1 MDEYDMVIIGSG
13 PAGLTAAIYSGRQNF
28 KTLVLEKA
36 LAGGTGLIVPLMENY
51 PGFDMISGRKLIELM
66 KIQTMKHAEI
76 KEFEEVK
83 KVEYNGDLLKIST
96 TKASYMSK
104 SVILATGSKHRFLN
118 VPGEAEFLGRGVSY
132 CATCDGPL
140 FVGRRV
146 LVVGGGNSAA
156 QQAIYLDSI
165 GVLVAMVH
173 RRDELRA
180 EIYLQKLLED
190 KDIPIIWNSELEE
203 IKGDQLVQSAVLYN
217 IKTDQKEEVITNGV
231 FIAVGEIPANQ
242 LAKEMGV
249 EIDERGG
256 YIITDKG
263 QRTNLPMVYAAG
275 DITIGNNQWLIACSE
290 GAVAA
295 LSAYNDIRIKK

>member
-1 MDEYDMVIIGSG
+1 MVIIGSG

-190 KDIPIIWNSELEE
+190 KDIPIIWNSELEK

-242 LAKEMGV
+242 VAKEMGV

>member
-1 MDEYDMVIIGSG
+1 
-13 PAGLTAAIYSGRQNF
+13 
-28 KTLVLEKA
+28 
-36 LAGGTGLIVPLMENY
+36 
-51 PGFDMISGRKLIELM
+51 MISGRKLIELM

-190 KDIPIIWNSELEE
+190 KDIPIIWNSELEK

-242 LAKEMGV
+242 VAKEMGV

>member
-1 MDEYDMVIIGSG
+1 MVIIGSG

-165 GVLVAMVH
+165 GVLVAIVH

-190 KDIPIIWNSELEE
+190 KDIPIIWNSELEK

-242 LAKEMGV
+242 VAKEMGV

>member
-190 KDIPIIWNSELEE
+190 KDIPIIWNSELEK

-217 IKTDQKEEVITNGV
+217 RKTDQKEEVITNGV

>member
-1 MDEYDMVIIGSG
+1 MDNYDMVIIGSG

-36 LAGGTGLIVPLMENY
+36 LIGGTGLMVPLMENY

-66 KIQTMKHAEI
+66 KTQTMKHAEI
-76 KEFEEVK
+76 KELEEVQ
-83 KVEYNGDLLKIST
+83 KVEYNEELLRVST
-96 TKASYMSK
+96 TKGNYMSK

-165 GVLVAMVH
+165 GVLVAIVH
-173 RRDELRA
+173 RRNELRA
-180 EIYLQKLLED
+180 EIYLQRLLEN
-190 KDIPIIWNSELEE
+190 KDIPIIWNSELKE

-217 IKTDQKEEVITNGV
+217 NKIGKKEEVVTDGV
-231 FIAVGEIPANQ
+231 FVAVGEIPSNQ
-242 LAKEMGV
+242 LAYDMGI

-263 QRTNLPMVYAAG
+263 QRTNLPRVYAAG
-275 DITIGNNQWLIACSE
+275 DVTIGNNQWLIACSE

-295 LSAYNDIRIKK
+295 LSAFQDIQIRK

>member
-1 MDEYDMVIIGSG
+1 MVIIGSG

-83 KVEYNGDLLKIST
+83 KVECNGDLLKIST

-217 IKTDQKEEVITNGV
+217 RKTDQKEEVITNGV

>member
-1 MDEYDMVIIGSG
+1 MGAYDTVIIGSG

-28 KTLVLEKA
+28 KTLVLERA
-36 LAGGTGLIVPLMENY
+36 LIGGTGLIVPLMENY
-51 PGFDMISGRKLIELM
+51 PGFEMISGRKLIEIM
-66 KIQTMKHAEI
+66 KTQAMKHAEI
-76 KEFEEVK
+76 KELEEVK
-83 KVEYNGDLLKIST
+83 RIEYNEDIFRIYTSKGDYT
-96 TKASYMSK
+96 SK
-104 SVILATGSKHRFLN
+104 SVILATGSKHRLLN

-140 FVGRRV
+140 FVGRKV
-146 LVVGGGNSAA
+146 LIIGGGNSAA

-180 EIYLQKLLED
+180 EIYLQKLLEN
-190 KDIPIIWNSELEE
+190 KDIPIIWNSEVEE
-203 IKGDQLVQSAVLYN
+203 IKGDQLVKSAVLHN
-217 IKTDQKEEVITNGV
+217 RKTGQKEEVFTDGIFV
-231 FIAVGEIPANQ
+231 AVGEVPSNQ
-242 LAKEMGV
+242 VAKDLGV

-275 DITIGNNQWLIACSE
+275 DITIGNNQWVIACSE

-295 LSAYNDIRIKK
+295 LSIYQDIQLKE

>member
-1 MDEYDMVIIGSG
+1 MVIIGSG

-28 KTLVLEKA
+28 KTLILEKA
-36 LAGGTGLIVPLMENY
+36 LVGGTGLMVPLMENY

-66 KIQTMKHAEI
+66 KTQTMRHAEI
-76 KEFEEVK
+76 KELEEVQ
-83 KVEYNGDLLKIST
+83 KVEYYEELLKIST
-96 TKASYMSK
+96 TKGSYTSK
-104 SVILATGSKHRFLN
+104 SIILATGSKHRFLN
-118 VPGEAEFLGRGVSY
+118 IPGEAEFLGRGVSY

-146 LVVGGGNSAA
+146 LVIGGGNSAA

-165 GVLVAMVH
+165 GVLVAIVH
-173 RRDELRA
+173 RRNELRA

-190 KDIPIIWNSELEE
+190 KDIPIIWNSELKM

-217 IKTDQKEEVITNGV
+217 NKTEKKEEVVTDGV
-231 FIAVGEIPANQ
+231 FVAVGEIPSNQ
-242 LAKEMGV
+242 VARDMGV
-249 EIDERGG
+249 EIDERSG

-263 QRTNLPMVYAAG
+263 QRTNLPRVYAAG
-275 DITIGNNQWLIACSE
+275 DVTIGNNQWLIACSE

-295 LSAYNDIRIKK
+295 LSAYQDIQIRK

>member
-1 MDEYDMVIIGSG
+1 MDNYDMVIIGSG

-28 KTLVLEKA
+28 KTLILEKA
-36 LAGGTGLIVPLMENY
+36 LVGGTGLMVPLMENY

-66 KIQTMKHAEI
+66 KTQTMRHAEI
-76 KEFEEVK
+76 KELEEVQ
-83 KVEYNGDLLKIST
+83 KVEYYEELLKIST
-96 TKASYMSK
+96 TKGSYTSK
-104 SVILATGSKHRFLN
+104 SIILATGSKHRFLN
-118 VPGEAEFLGRGVSY
+118 IPGEAEFLGRGVSY

-146 LVVGGGNSAA
+146 LVIGGGNSAA

-165 GVLVAMVH
+165 GVLVAIVH
-173 RRDELRA
+173 RRNELRA

-190 KDIPIIWNSELEE
+190 KDIPIIWNSELKM

-217 IKTDQKEEVITNGV
+217 NKTEKKEEVVTDGV
-231 FIAVGEIPANQ
+231 FVAVGEIPSNQ
-242 LAKEMGV
+242 VARDMGV
-249 EIDERGG
+249 EIDERSG

-263 QRTNLPMVYAAG
+263 QRTNLPRVYAAG
-275 DITIGNNQWLIACSE
+275 DVTIGNNQWLIACSE

-295 LSAYNDIRIKK
+295 LSAYQDIQIRK

>member
-190 KDIPIIWNSELEE
+190 KDIPIIWNSELEK

-242 LAKEMGV
+242 VAKEMGV

>member
-1 MDEYDMVIIGSG
+1 MNKYDMVIVGSG

-36 LAGGTGLIVPLMENY
+36 LVGGTGLMVPLMENY

-66 KIQTMKHAEI
+66 KTQTMRHAEI
-76 KEFEEVK
+76 KELEEVQ
-83 KVEYNGDLLKIST
+83 KVEYNEELLKIST
-96 TKASYMSK
+96 TKGNYMSK
-104 SVILATGSKHRFLN
+104 SLILATGSKHRFLN

-165 GVLVAMVH
+165 GVLVAIIH
-173 RRDELRA
+173 RRNELRA
-180 EIYLQKLLED
+180 EIYLQRLLEN
-190 KDIPIIWNSELEE
+190 KDIPIIWNSELKE
-203 IKGDQLVQSAVLYN
+203 IKGDQLVQSAVLYKN
-217 IKTDQKEEVITNGV
+217 KIGKKEEVVTDGV
-231 FIAVGEIPANQ
+231 FVAVGEIPSNQ
-242 LAKEMGV
+242 LAYDMGI

-263 QRTNLPMVYAAG
+263 QRTNLPRVYAAG
-275 DITIGNNQWLIACSE
+275 DVTIGNNQWLIACSE

-295 LSAYNDIRIKK
+295 LSAFQDIQIRK